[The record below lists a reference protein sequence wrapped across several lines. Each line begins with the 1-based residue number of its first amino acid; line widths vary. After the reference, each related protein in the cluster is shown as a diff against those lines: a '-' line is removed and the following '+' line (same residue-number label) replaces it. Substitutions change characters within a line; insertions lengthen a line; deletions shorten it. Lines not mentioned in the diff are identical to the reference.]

1 MNTLGKIPDTAISL
15 LESKGISKDDILLI
29 TRSDMSDDMTLCDCY
44 AVLTKEAVVVLAV
57 GEMISRDEKSP
68 FFTPNRIKRSVI
80 EYGYKYYTLK
90 ELSDMKIT
98 DNISSG
104 RLTAKLED
112 TEGAAS
118 EDNRVTLFYFTNT
131 K

>member
-68 FFTPNRIKRSVI
+68 FFTLFTFISATAPQHSFHVI
-80 EYGYKYYTLK
+80 
-90 ELSDMKIT
+90 S
-98 DNISSG
+98 
-104 RLTAKLED
+104 
-112 TEGAAS
+112 
-118 EDNRVTLFYFTNT
+118 
-131 K
+131 